1 LKRFNRKILK
11 KEELLRPIALEAL
24 IGKVKELAL

>member
-1 LKRFNRKILK
+1 LKRFNRKMLK
-11 KEELLRPIALEAL
+11 KEELLRLVALEAL